1 MSRNWTENQKNAIF
15 ANNGSVLV
23 SAAAGSGKTAVLVQ
37 KIIELITA
45 CENPIDVDRLLVVTF
60 TRSAAAEMKERVSL
74 ALNSLLKEDPY
85 NQNLLRQKQLIYKAN
100 ISTID
105 SFCIEIIREYFY
117 ALDINKD
124 FRLTDDHELKVLENE
139 AMESTIETF
148 YNENTDEFKNLVK
161 AFASPRDDR
170 TLKDTILN
178 VYTYLRSHPFPD
190 NWLNEIF

>member
-148 YNENTDEFKNLVK
+148 YNENTDEFKN
-161 AFASPRDDR
+161 
-170 TLKDTILN
+170 
-178 VYTYLRSHPFPD
+178 
-190 NWLNEIF
+190 